1 MKDYV
6 CERVINM
13 AKHISAT
20 KCTLREAA
28 KVFSVGK
35 STAHKDMTERLQFV
49 DKVCLTKLPPYLP
62 TTCRCDT
69 CAAVKPPNA
78 DSAAS
83 SILFTIFGGKSALI
97 AIKRTNKHILTAQ
110 SG

>member
-49 DKVCLTKLPPYLP
+49 DKGLFDQVTALLAYHLQARHLRGGEATK
-62 TTCRCDT
+62 RR
-69 CAAVKPPNA
+69 
-78 DSAAS
+78 
-83 SILFTIFGGKSALI
+83 FGCE
-97 AIKRTNKHILTAQ
+97 
-110 SG
+110 

>member
-28 KVFSVGK
+28 KVFGVGK
-35 STAHKDMTERLQFV
+35 STAHKDMTARLQFI
-49 DKVCLTKLPPYLP
+49 DKRLFDEVAAILAYHLQVRHLRGGEATK
-62 TTCRCDT
+62 RR
-69 CAAVKPPNA
+69 
-78 DSAAS
+78 
-83 SILFTIFGGKSALI
+83 FGCK
-97 AIKRTNKHILTAQ
+97 
-110 SG
+110 

>member
-49 DKVCLTKLPPYLP
+49 DKGLFDQVAAILAYHLQVRHLRGGEATKRRFD
-62 TTCRCDT
+62 CE
-69 CAAVKPPNA
+69 
-78 DSAAS
+78 
-83 SILFTIFGGKSALI
+83 
-97 AIKRTNKHILTAQ
+97 
-110 SG
+110 

>member
-49 DKVCLTKLPPYLP
+49 DKRLYGDVAAILAYHLQVRHLRGGEATK
-62 TTCRCDT
+62 RR
-69 CAAVKPPNA
+69 
-78 DSAAS
+78 
-83 SILFTIFGGKSALI
+83 FGCE
-97 AIKRTNKHILTAQ
+97 
-110 SG
+110 